1 MARLTITVT
10 NETSG
15 QPLLHHEL
23 DLSPDQAK
31 ACLAEIEALVAAI
44 CVRAQISRH
53 YRANGTLVVDI
64 ELNRVAQPTFE
75 QLFRRPP
82 DQAVPAP
89 AASLE
94 STE

>member
-1 MARLTITVT
+1 MARITITVT

-15 QPLLHHEL
+15 RPLLHHEL
-23 DLSPDQAK
+23 ELSPDQAK

-44 CVRAQISRH
+44 SVRAQVSRR

-64 ELNRVAQPTFE
+64 EFNRAVKPTFE

-82 DQAVPAP
+82 GRAAQAPD
-89 AASLE
+89 ASPE
-94 STE
+94 